1 MTRWYVQ
8 RGDDGEVLIV
18 ARIRDE
24 PDGTYP
30 EFWNGHSWQY
40 WPPAMSYLVD
50 PLAADEVDEAGAAG
64 AIKERGSTLPG
75 E

>member
-8 RGDDGEVLIV
+8 RADSGDVLTV

-30 EFWNGHSWQY
+30 EIWNGSGWQY
-40 WPPAMSYLVD
+40 YPPAMSYVVD
-50 PLAADEVDEAGAAG
+50 PLSADEVDEAGAEA
-64 AIKERGSTLPG
+64 AIKTLSP
-75 E
+75 